1 MEGCREKE
9 IESLPT
15 MSRLAIDLDR
25 RSDRL
30 PKTTTPWA
38 KPVAFVISF
47 T

>member
-9 IESLPT
+9 IESLP
-15 MSRLAIDLDR
+15 MSRLAINLDR

-30 PKTTTPWA
+30 PKTTPWA